1 MNNLSC
7 RSTFALLNTDLVD
20 LDKSWNYQN
29 VISTFYRLYLIVD
42 GEGSLYNANENVI
55 LEKGYLYLI
64 PSFTYFNTRCTGY
77 LKQYYLHFMEDN
89 QNATSLFAANRNL
102 LKMKASDVDIENFER
117 LITLNPNR
125 GLQRSHNPKTYEKL
139 PVQQSSI
146 DLNNN
151 APLAAYTETQ
161 GIILQLLSR
170 FLVPECF
177 KPDQNKVIHS
187 KILDAINYIQTN
199 LQLNIT
205 VTELAERANQNADHF
220 SRLFLENTG
229 GRPLAY
235 IRHKRI
241 ERAQV
246 LISTTNYS
254 LSEIALETGFES
266 LAYFSNTFKKVVGL
280 SPGKYKYNSQILV

>member
-1 MNNLSC
+1 MNNLTY

-29 VISTFYRLYLIVD
+29 VISTFYRLYLIND
-42 GEGSLYNANENVI
+42 GEGSLYNASENIV

-64 PSFTYFNTRCTGY
+64 PSFTYFNTRCTGS
-77 LKQYYLHFMEDN
+77 LKQYYLHFMEDA
-89 QNATSLFAANRNL
+89 QTGASLFASNRNL
-102 LKMKASDVDIENFER
+102 LKVKAGGVDMENFKR
-117 LITLNPNR
+117 LTALNPNR

-139 PVQQSSI
+139 PVQQNSI

-151 APLAAYTETQ
+151 SPIAVYTETQ

-170 FLVPECF
+170 FLVSECF
-177 KPDQNKVIHS
+177 KPDQNKIIHS

-199 LQLNIT
+199 LQANIT

-229 GRPLAY
+229 ERPLVY

-246 LISTTNYS
+246 LINTTNYS
-254 LSEIALETGFES
+254 LSEIAIETGFES
-266 LAYFSNTFKKVVGL
+266 LAYFSNMFKKVVGMA
-280 SPGKYKYNSQILV
+280 PGKYKDNSQIPV